1 MSQDGAP
8 AVTRVFPGGPGRVT
22 EARRWAAALLA
33 RAGADPEAAEL
44 VTSELVTNAL
54 VHTLSGEPGGTVT
67 VIVMPGGVLHVHD
80 LGPAGPGACGGPG
93 SWVLGAGRA
102 DFGRGLLI
110 VAELGTGLAHGPA
123 AACPVAWP
131 GDPAVAGGCC
141 TRCVPVAR
149 EAAPAGAAPLEGQ
162 PSAAAA
168 A

>member
-1 MSQDGAP
+1 MQAHAAQGA
-8 AVTRVFPGGPGRVT
+8 ARVFPGEPGQVR
-22 EARRWAAALLA
+22 EARRWAASLLA
-33 RAGADPEAAEL
+33 RAGADPEAAAL
-44 VTSELVTNAL
+44 LTSELVTNAL
-54 VHTLSGEPGGTVT
+54 AHTLSGEPGGTVT

-80 LGPAGPGACGGPG
+80 LGPARPGPCGGPG
-93 SWVLGAGRA
+93 SWVLDAGRA

-110 VAELGTGLAHGPA
+110 VAELGTGLEHGPA
-123 AACPVAWP
+123 AACPLAWP

-168 A
+168 